1 MCRNAAGQA
10 SPASRIFPIPSPTVR
25 DEDDVHPSEVLFQGE
40 AVPVQLPVC
49 DHYAGSEKLMRK
61 SLALQ
66 QELGPVFDLTLD
78 CEDGA
83 AVGSEREHAQL
94 CAQLINGPLNL
105 YNRVG
110 VRIHD
115 PAHPSWGDDV
125 DILVAGAGA
134 RLAYVTVPKVTDVVE
149 VARVT
154 DRVNQAARAAG
165 IARHIPIHVLIETHA
180 ALEQVF
186 RIASLVQVECL
197 SFGLMDFVSAHHGAI
212 PGEAMRSP
220 QQFEH
225 PLVRRAM
232 LEISAACHRHGKV
245 PSHNVSTDIQN
256 PERAGE
262 DARRARAEL
271 GFLRKWSIHPAQI
284 APIVRAFQPGDEEIG
299 LASAILLAA
308 HENNWAPIR
317 HQGELHDRASY
328 RYYWALL
335 QRAHATGA
343 TLPANVTELF
353 FG

>member
-1 MCRNAAGQA
+1 M
-10 SPASRIFPIPSPTVR
+10 
-25 DEDDVHPSEVLFQGE
+25 HPSEVLFQGE
-40 AVPVQLPVC
+40 ATPVQLPVC
-49 DHYAGSEKLMRK
+49 DHYAGSEKLMQK

-66 QELGPVFDLTLD
+66 VEMGPVFDITFD

-83 AVGSEREHAQL
+83 AVGREREHAQL
-94 CAQLINGPLNL
+94 CAALINGPDNRF
-105 YNRVG
+105 NRVG

-115 PAHPSWGDDV
+115 PAHPAWEQDV
-125 DILVAGAGA
+125 DILVGGAGA

-180 ALEQVF
+180 ALAQVF
-186 RIASLVQVECL
+186 DIAALVQVECL
-197 SFGLMDFVSAHHGAI
+197 SFGLMDFVSAHNGAI
-212 PGEAMRSP
+212 PGDAMRSP
-220 QQFEH
+220 QQFEY

-245 PSHNVSTDIQN
+245 PSHNVSTDIQT
-256 PERAGE
+256 PQSAGD
-262 DARRARAEL
+262 DAARARTEF

-284 APIVRAFQPGDEEIG
+284 QPIVRAFQPGHDEIDAASEI
-299 LASAILLAA
+299 LVAA

-317 HQGELHDRASY
+317 HRGQLHDRASY

-343 TLPANVTELF
+343 TLPVHVSDLF

>member
-1 MCRNAAGQA
+1 M
-10 SPASRIFPIPSPTVR
+10 
-25 DEDDVHPSEVLFQGE
+25 HPSEVLFQGE
-40 AVPVQLPVC
+40 AIPVQLPVC
-49 DHYAGSEKLMRK
+49 DHYAGSEKLMLK

-66 QELGPVFDLTLD
+66 HELGPVFDITFD

-83 AVGSEREHAQL
+83 AVGREREHAEL
-94 CAQLINGPLNL
+94 CARLIGGPDNRF
-105 YNRVG
+105 NRVG

-115 PAHPSWGDDV
+115 PGHAAWEDDV

-134 RLAYVTVPKVTDVVE
+134 RLAYITVPKVTDVVE

-154 DRVNQAARAAG
+154 DRVNSAARAAG

-232 LEISAACHRHGKV
+232 MEIAAACHRHGKV
-245 PSHNVSTDIQN
+245 PSHNVSTDVQA
-256 PERAGE
+256 PERAGA
-262 DARRARAEL
+262 DARRARAEF

-284 APIVRAFQPGDEEIG
+284 RPIVEAFRPGMDEIG
-299 LASAILLAA
+299 AASEILIAA

-317 HQGELHDRASY
+317 HRGQLHDRASY

-335 QRAHATGA
+335 QRAQATGA
-343 TLPANVTELF
+343 ALPPHAAELF